1 MNDYA
6 YESYLVAA
14 TVSSCDISK
23 RGMYQVGTLS
33 DLECLFLF
41 RKTEIV
47 SSAPSRASDD
57 VSTVALWTE
66 CGIARSKPYKRP
78 RREVN
83 LEPDL
88 SKALW

>member
-47 SSAPSRASDD
+47 SSAPSRSSDD
-57 VSTVALWTE
+57 VSTVL
-66 CGIARSKPYKRP
+66 CRPKVRSP
-78 RREVN
+78 EVN
-83 LEPDL
+83 HIKDL
-88 SKALW
+88 DGKSI